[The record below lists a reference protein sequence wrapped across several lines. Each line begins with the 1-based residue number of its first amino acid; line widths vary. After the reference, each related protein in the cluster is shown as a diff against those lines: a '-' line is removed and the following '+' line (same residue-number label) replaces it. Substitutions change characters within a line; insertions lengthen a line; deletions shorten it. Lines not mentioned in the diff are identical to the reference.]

1 MAVGFPTKVSYANG
15 DVFSASDINDTN
27 GTINLLTSS
36 TLSRIGGKNALINGA
51 FDYWQRGTTG
61 FTFGGAYNADRWKY
75 YCDGTAVTAT
85 VTQQALAAGAIVGV
99 DSPYC
104 FQWSVTVAGTGAT
117 TSQLYQ
123 LVEDVRTLAGQTAV
137 LSFYAKSDATRTAVA
152 PTVNQNFGSGGSA
165 TVGATVTAVSGN
177 PTNLT
182 TSWQRFSYTV
192 ALASITGKTVG
203 TSSYVEVGI
212 KLPINTTQ
220 VTQVVGA
227 QLELGSYATT
237 FSRAGGTIQGE
248 LAACQRYYYRQS
260 AVTGQEYAH
269 FGLGSAINTSNV
281 NYLIFTPV
289 TMRTSSLTLDYSTL
303 AVYDGNTVTSSSA
316 SVIIAQ
322 FASPNTVALKA
333 TTAATLT
340 QYRPYF
346 VIANNSATAYVGIS
360 AEL

>member
-36 TLSRIGGKNALINGA
+36 TLSRIGGKNALINGS

-177 PTNLT
+177 PTSLT

-203 TSSYVEVGI
+203 TSSYVEVSI
-212 KLPINTTQ
+212 KLPLNTTQ

-227 QLELGSYATT
+227 QLELGSTATT
-237 FSRAGGTIQGE
+237 FSRAGGTLQGE
-248 LAACQRYYYRQS
+248 LSSCQRYYWRTVSTSTSGAVSGLLTGLS
-260 AVTGQEYAH
+260 ATAARGTIRCPVSMRVGATSLDWTGTLAMDS
-269 FGLGSAINTSNV
+269 GSAFAGNVTAITLLTSNV
-281 NYLIFTPV
+281 
-289 TMRTSSLTLDYSTL
+289 DYITCEF
-303 AVYDGNTVTSSSA
+303 N
-316 SVIIAQ
+316 
-322 FASPNTVALKA
+322 
-333 TTAATLT
+333 TAAGMT
-340 QYRPYF
+340 QYRPYY
-346 VIANNSATAYVGIS
+346 ATGNSSATAYLGFS

>member
-1 MAVGFPTKVSYANG
+1 MKTTYANG
-15 DVFSASDINDTN
+15 DVWSSSDANDIT

-51 FDYWQRGTTG
+51 FDYWQRGTSG
-61 FTFGGAYNADRWKY
+61 FTSGGAYNADRWKFY
-75 YCDGTAVTAT
+75 QDGTAVTAT
-85 VTQQALAAGAIVGV
+85 ITQQALAAGAIVGV

-117 TSQLYQ
+117 TNQLYQ

-177 PTNLT
+177 PTSLT

-192 ALASITGKTVG
+192 ALASITGKTIG

-227 QLELGSYATT
+227 QLELGATATT
-237 FSRAGGTIQGE
+237 FSRAGGTIAGE
-248 LAACQRYYYRQS
+248 LVACQRYYYRAGDGTQTYPIVAPSGIIVNATS
-260 AVTGQEYAH
+260 AGGYITM
-269 FGLGSAINTSNV
+269 
-281 NYLIFTPV
+281 PV
-289 TMRTSSLTLDYSTL
+289 RMRILPHTADYSTL
-303 AVYDGNTVTSSSA
+303 FIQDTAFNTFVVSSISIDTATFGGNTIGINFFSTGMTSGRFIR
-316 SVIIAQ
+316 V
-322 FASPNTVALKA
+322 LG
-333 TTAATLT
+333 
-340 QYRPYF
+340 
-346 VIANNSATAYVGIS
+346 NNSTSAYLALS